1 MCQPDLMTMPTFLL
15 LLNQLAQLGVIHK
28 VCTLVAGSGG
38 GGGELAGQKVYWLNW
53 ESGGTFSCKFMYAMD
68 FFRNLKTIEI
78 K

>member
-1 MCQPDLMTMPTFLL
+1 MR
-15 LLNQLAQLGVIHK
+15 G
-28 VCTLVAGSGG
+28 GGGGGGG